1 MIQYM
6 IKRIVIGVLSL
17 FVLVGITFFLTRAIP
32 GSPFESSNV
41 SGEVLEMME
50 NEYGLNDPVIVQ
62 YGTYLLHVIQ
72 GDFGYSYENP
82 SQSVTSIIA
91 EFLPVTIMTGGFA
104 LLLAIVTGVSFG
116 IWMVVSK
123 QKIIQRAL
131 FSGTILG
138 TGIPNFVLALVLIFV
153 FGVKF
158 HWLPVAGGSEW
169 ESYILPVCSLAI
181 YPASVICRMTA
192 HLYKEEMK
200 KEYVVLAKAKGM
212 QWERIVWKHVLR
224 HIWLPL
230 FNYLGSAAAFLLT
243 GSFAIESIFTIPGLG
258 SQFVHAISN
267 RDYTLIMGLTIFM
280 GTVVISIQVLVDLLG
295 AWIDPKIRRS
305 YEGQ

>member
-104 LLLAIVTGVSFG
+104 LLLAIATGVSFG

-212 QWERIVWKHVLR
+212 QWDRLETCASAYMASAFQ
-224 HIWLPL
+224 L
-230 FNYLGSAAAFLLT
+230 FRFSGRF
-243 GSFAIESIFTIPGLG
+243 
-258 SQFVHAISN
+258 FVN
-267 RDYTLIMGLTIFM
+267 GKFCD
-280 GTVVISIQVLVDLLG
+280 
-295 AWIDPKIRRS
+295 
-305 YEGQ
+305 

>member
-91 EFLPVTIMTGGFA
+91 EFLPVTIMTGGLA

-116 IWMVVSK
+116 IWMVVFETKNHSTSFVFRDHFRNRDTEFCTSSSVNFCIWSK
-123 QKIIQRAL
+123 ISLA
-131 FSGTILG
+131 SGCWG
-138 TGIPNFVLALVLIFV
+138 GPNGNLIFFRFVLLQFIRL
-153 FGVKF
+153 
-158 HWLPVAGGSEW
+158 L
-169 ESYILPVCSLAI
+169 
-181 YPASVICRMTA
+181 
-192 HLYKEEMK
+192 
-200 KEYVVLAKAKGM
+200 
-212 QWERIVWKHVLR
+212 
-224 HIWLPL
+224 L
-230 FNYLGSAAAFLLT
+230 FA
-243 GSFAIESIFTIPGLG
+243 E
-258 SQFVHAISN
+258 
-267 RDYTLIMGLTIFM
+267 
-280 GTVVISIQVLVDLLG
+280 
-295 AWIDPKIRRS
+295 
-305 YEGQ
+305 